1 MEMIKEL
8 KSLKKDWIKKIS
20 YAIKQYEVPLAK
32 KSLKKTF
39 LDMIVRWYP
48 QIDQDGYDSYSAFK
62 NCKSE
67 KPTLNA
73 RLTLLTRG
81 NLKFSKKGAREI
93 LHEIQPKISFEH
105 NPPVDYIVRKLIEEL
120 PDSQLNS
127 KQKFSVIKK
136 KLDDEKYFIWILS
149 EEEKI
154 PPAFKSKGSAD
165 CRLKLIWGREY
176 DTNVTFKVQDKFN
189 EILKITI
196 KKSDNKCKINDE
208 AIENLAKNKELYK
221 NLFTNVKTFQT
232 EARKLYKE
240 LIKNKRL

>member
-1 MEMIKEL
+1 MIKEL

-20 YAIKQYEVPLAK
+20 YAIQQYEVASDK
-32 KSLKKTF
+32 KILKKTF

-62 NCKSE
+62 NCARNNATIK
-67 KPTLNA
+67 A

-81 NLKFSKKGAREI
+81 NLKFSEKGTREI
-93 LHEIQPKISFEH
+93 LHKWRPKISFEH
-105 NPPVDYIVRKLIEEL
+105 NPPVDYIVKKLIEL
-120 PDSQLNS
+120 RDSQLLNS
-127 KQKFSVIKK
+127 KQKFNVIKK

-149 EEEKI
+149 EEEKM

-176 DTNVTFKVQDKFN
+176 DKNVTFKVQDKFN

-232 EARKLYKE
+232 EVRKLYKE